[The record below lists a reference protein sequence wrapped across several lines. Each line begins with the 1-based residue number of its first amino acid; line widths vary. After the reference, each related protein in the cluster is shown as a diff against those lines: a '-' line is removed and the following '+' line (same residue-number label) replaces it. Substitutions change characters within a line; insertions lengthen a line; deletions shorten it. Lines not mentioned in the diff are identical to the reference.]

1 MHSNLDNTEAW
12 NQIVS
17 LGIIVQMEGL
27 LSCNGEEMGMLED
40 MIVGLEDMM
49 IVTVKIVQ
57 ETAQRQSIELITK
70 KWDYCIDFIKL
81 VSVNL
86 PSKETFIADFE
97 NAFKRKYK
105 YTVTYLNNMKTNS
118 WYWQTFG

>member
-70 KWDYCIDFIKL
+70 K
-81 VSVNL
+81 
-86 PSKETFIADFE
+86 
-97 NAFKRKYK
+97 
-105 YTVTYLNNMKTNS
+105 
-118 WYWQTFG
+118 